1 MRLAINLCTRNRPE
15 LLASTIET
23 TLRNIRS
30 PHTVL
35 MVSVDDD
42 DLASAKVVMQYL
54 SAVQISNKPR
64 DLSLG
69 DKYNRVLKEAP
80 ADVYLAMVDYAPH
93 VTPGFDEKILEAAS
107 IYLDG
112 YAIVYNRPANLS
124 FPGINAVTHK
134 MAVAMGG
141 LFPGYYPYWFVDH
154 HVDDIGQMTGRIVFA
169 DVAIDTSARQET
181 AAKPWTQ
188 SQRDTWF
195 WAFLFDELSRERQ
208 ETARRI
214 IGSLDETPARK
225 RALVNNIPM
234 VVHHS
239 MMVNSQARH
248 MVGADRSTDQWY
260 EKVKAA
266 GMKKLRS
273 VASKQDVALV
283 ERTFADIERQLAAR
297 AAA

>member
-42 DLASAKVVMQYL
+42 DLASAKVVMRYL
-54 SAVQISNKPR
+54 ANVQISNKPR

-69 DKYNRVLKEAP
+69 DKYNRVLDEAP
-80 ADVYLAMVDYAPH
+80 ADIYLAMVDYAPH

-107 IYLDG
+107 IYRDG

-134 MAVAMGG
+134 MAAAMGG
-141 LFPGYYPYWFVDH
+141 MFPGYYPYWFVDH
-154 HVDDIGQMTGRIVFA
+154 HVDDIGQMTGRVVFA

-208 ETARRI
+208 ETAKRI
-214 IGSLDETPARK
+214 IRAIDETSCRK

-248 MVGADRSTDQWY
+248 MVGADRSTDAWY